1 MIGYLLVAGLVTAA
15 RLAFPVRPA
24 ALTPGYWVFMGA
36 SAISVLAGAQIL
48 RLPPSPLTTATHAV
62 VAGSSVVLWA
72 FGTWLVPLLLIL
84 GVWRHV
90 RHQVPLAYE
99 PGMWSMV
106 FPIGMYGV
114 ASREL
119 GAALR
124 VPWLVTL
131 GRDEAWLALAAWAA
145 VSLAMTL
152 AALSRRAPVSNYLY
166 RVTILDI
173 MAAARC
179 LPDPGRVVAA
189 VKRYKFQALVTL
201 NGNKEPDAR
210 PGPDP
215 RRMVLRGRNDE
226 SRHNK
231 LFSAL
236 VSCDDDGPFR
246 PGGRQQL
253 ITVRL
258 AGDDVADYF
267 GVGGHFD
274 VWMGDDI
281 GQGVITRRL
290 FV

>member
-1 MIGYLLVAGLVTAA
+1 
-15 RLAFPVRPA
+15 
-24 ALTPGYWVFMGA
+24 
-36 SAISVLAGAQIL
+36 
-48 RLPPSPLTTATHAV
+48 
-62 VAGSSVVLWA
+62 
-72 FGTWLVPLLLIL
+72 
-84 GVWRHV
+84 
-90 RHQVPLAYE
+90 
-99 PGMWSMV
+99 MWSMV

-119 GAALR
+119 AAALR

-152 AALSRRAPVSNYLY
+152 AALPRRAPGSGSGHLY
-166 RVTILDI
+166 RVTILNI
-173 MAAARC
+173 LAAARC

-189 VKRYKFQALVTL
+189 VKRYKFQALVALT
-201 NGNKEPDAR
+201 GEEPGAK
-210 PGPDP
+210 PGRDP
-215 RRMVLRGRNDE
+215 RRMILRGRNDE
-226 SRHNK
+226 SRHSK
-231 LFSAL
+231 FFSAL

-246 PGGRQQL
+246 PGGRQRL
-253 ITVRL
+253 VTVRL

-274 VWMGDDI
+274 VWMGDDV

>member
-1 MIGYLLVAGLVTAA
+1 M
-15 RLAFPVRPA
+15 P
-24 ALTPGYWVFMGA
+24 
-36 SAISVLAGAQIL
+36 
-48 RLPPSPLTTATHAV
+48 
-62 VAGSSVVLWA
+62 
-72 FGTWLVPLLLIL
+72 LLIL

-90 RHQVPLAYE
+90 RHRVPLAYE

-106 FPIGMYGV
+106 FPIGVYGV

-119 GAALR
+119 GATLR

-152 AALSRRAPVSNYLY
+152 TALPWRATASGHLY
-166 RVTILDI
+166 RVTMSTTL
-173 MAAARC
+173 AAVRC
-179 LPDPGRVVAA
+179 LPDSGRVVAA
-189 VKRYKFQALVTL
+189 VKRYKFQALVAL
-201 NGNKEPDAR
+201 NGEPHAR
-210 PGPDP
+210 PGRDP

-226 SRHNK
+226 SRHSK
-231 LFSAL
+231 FFSAL

-253 ITVRL
+253 VTVRL

-274 VWMGDDI
+274 VWMGDDV